1 MSNRVLRISA
11 KCSDLCF
18 ASVPHLGID
27 HDGYAPHIDGIGGGD
42 YIDLEIDLDTGKVI
56 GLKPITDEQL
66 KIAILG
72 ED

>member
-18 ASVPHLGID
+18 TMVPHLNID
-27 HDGYAPHIDGIGGGD
+27 HDGYAPHIEGIGGGD

-56 GLKPITDEQL
+56 GLKPITDEEL